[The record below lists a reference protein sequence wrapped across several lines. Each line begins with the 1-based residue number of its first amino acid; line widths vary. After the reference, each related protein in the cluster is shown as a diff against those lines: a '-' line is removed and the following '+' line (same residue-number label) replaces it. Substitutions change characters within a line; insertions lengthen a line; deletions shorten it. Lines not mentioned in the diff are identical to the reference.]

1 MTRLAKW
8 SLLDH
13 RLFYFVHRFSHF
25 RLFYWWAR
33 LCSASGDGFIY
44 CAAALGLWRL
54 QLMNP
59 LKVLAVGFVLERC
72 IYFIAKPVFRRNRPA
87 AALAR
92 YKAFIQPADTFS
104 FPSGH
109 SSAAFLFAT
118 VWHISDAGFSFLAF
132 IWAANIAF
140 SRVMLGVHFISDVIA
155 GAVIGIVIGMGCYQ
169 LLGMQP

>member
-1 MTRLAKW
+1 
-8 SLLDH
+8 
-13 RLFYFVHRFSHF
+13 SHS

-33 LCSASGDGFIY
+33 LCSASGDGLIY
-44 CAAALGLWRL
+44 GAAAVGLWRL
-54 QLMNP
+54 QMFNP
-59 LKVLAVGFVLERC
+59 LKVLALGFALERC
-72 IYFIAKPVFRRNRPA
+72 VYLIAKPVFRRNRPA
-87 AALAR
+87 AALTH

-118 VWHISDAGFSFLAF
+118 VWHIADAGYSFIAF

-155 GAVIGIVIGMGCYQ
+155 GAIIGVLIGMGCYQ
-169 LLGMQP
+169 LLEVQA